1 MKNKNLLIYIVI
13 GVAVLLVAIL
23 FFVPGEKEKKKT
35 DVSVRDKIKI
45 STKGVVIDDPYFPDA
60 PHPSSEDPKLEA
72 EAERLWPH
80 ALKPGPTDKDREK
93 IREEWNRFSAKYPK
107 NLYIPNEYK
116 PPQTEKEAEQIR
128 KELDVF
134 TEVDAS
140 FASQIAANKYA
151 EPGSEMKT
159 PNEPKVTPEQQAT
172 YFSYKIRELESRIQ
186 LVEFMME
193 SGEIDQAQS
202 NIAKNDL
209 AVWRKELETLRKIAK
224 QVPAS

>member
-1 MKNKNLLIYIVI
+1 MKNKNLIVYAAI
-13 GVAVLLVAIL
+13 GLAILLVAIL
-23 FFVPGEKEKKKT
+23 FLFPGGKEKKKT
-35 DVSVRDKIKI
+35 DVSVRDKVKI
-45 STKGVVIDDPYFPDA
+45 STTGVVIDDPYFPDA

-72 EAERLWPH
+72 EAEKLWPH

-93 IREEWNRFSAKYPK
+93 VREEWNKFSAKYPK
-107 NLYIPNEYK
+107 NIYIPNEYK
-116 PPQTEKEAEQIR
+116 APLTEKEAAQAR

-140 FASQIAANKYA
+140 FASQIASNKYA
-151 EPGSEMKT
+151 EPGKEMKV

-193 SGEIDQAQS
+193 SSDIDQDQS
-202 NIAKNDL
+202 AIAKKDM
-209 AVWRKELETLRKIAK
+209 ATWKKELETLRKIAK
-224 QVPAS
+224 EVPAS